1 MRTIRRLVYVSPHR
15 CQGDSPSLTSGWLKP
30 RVTVKKR
37 DTSSNGVGIRPER
50 RFLGGGG
57 VVRNGVRHCWA
68 QVYFTDGRSC
78 RVGYRA
84 EIRSSSMRGAS
95 QIHLLRWS
103 SPTVRPLRSLVVETP
118 LRLLYRHKDKYTRVC
133 TCAYIMIIVFAIRS
147 VWMWIQVAIQDLSL
161 FSKTARKPG

>member
-1 MRTIRRLVYVSPHR
+1 M
-15 CQGDSPSLTSGWLKP
+15 SPS
-30 RVTVKKR
+30 
-37 DTSSNGVGIRPER
+37 R
-50 RFLGGGG
+50 RGTLLPMVLGSDQKGDFGGGGGG

-118 LRLLYRHKDKYTRVC
+118 LRLPYRHKDKYTRVC
-133 TCAYIMIIVFAIRS
+133 TCAYIMDNCICYSKRMDVNTSDNPRSFSVSKDRPETSVAKKIHVIII
-147 VWMWIQVAIQDLSL
+147 DYN
-161 FSKTARKPG
+161 